1 MSFRRKQ
8 HNRLVEKQSWTQDN
22 VRFLN
27 LISILHKK
35 ESENCWSDLRPSP
48 QLSKTVNEATVFFTL
63 DEHTVSPQ
71 NSNKFTPINY
81 TNVIPKCQ
89 LTI

>member
-8 HNRLVEKQSWTQDN
+8 HNRLVEKQSWPQDN

-63 DEHTVSPQ
+63 DEHTGQSLHKTQISLHP
-71 NSNKFTPINY
+71 
-81 TNVIPKCQ
+81 
-89 LTI
+89 